1 MKTVGKPDA
10 LIGHVRFDERRWE
23 TGRRF
28 TSVLAPIVDSTTFD
42 LAARLI

>member
-1 MKTVGKPDA
+1 VKTVGKPDA